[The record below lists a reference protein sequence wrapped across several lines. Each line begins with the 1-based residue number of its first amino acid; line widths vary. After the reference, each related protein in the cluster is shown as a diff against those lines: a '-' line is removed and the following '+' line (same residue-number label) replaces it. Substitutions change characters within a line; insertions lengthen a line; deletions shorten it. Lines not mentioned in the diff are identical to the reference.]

1 MKIFHII
8 SAILGGIIGF
18 MFGEITGILIALVV
32 LMCIDYI
39 TGIAKGYVTQRLSS
53 NAGFKG
59 IARKIIILTLV
70 SVAHIIDVYV
80 IQSGAI
86 VMNATI
92 MFYIGNEGISILEN
106 CAEIGVPLPPALI
119 RALKQ
124 ISEEKKE
131 NKDEEESEDD
141 KNGKSK

>member
-8 SAILGGIIGF
+8 SAIFGGIIGF
-18 MFGEITGILIALVV
+18 MFGEITGVLVALVV
-32 LMCIDYI
+32 LMCIDYA
-39 TGIAKGYVTQRLSS
+39 TGVIKGYITQRLSS
-53 NAGFKG
+53 NAGFRG
-59 IARKIIILTLV
+59 IARKVIILMLV

-119 RALKQ
+119 RTLKQ

-141 KNGKSK
+141 KNG